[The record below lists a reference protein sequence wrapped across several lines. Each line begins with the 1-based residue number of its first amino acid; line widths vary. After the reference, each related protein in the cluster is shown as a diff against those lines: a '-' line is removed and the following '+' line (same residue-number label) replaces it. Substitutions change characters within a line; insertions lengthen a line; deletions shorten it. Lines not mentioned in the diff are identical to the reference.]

1 MSDQEYSFKRF
12 NELFSKEKHIHILE
26 RRVSLE
32 TQMDYFKHSEITRI
46 EAKKFLFPT
55 ANAKS

>member
-12 NELFSKEKHIHILE
+12 NELFSKEKHILE

-46 EAKKFLFPT
+46 EAKKIPFP
-55 ANAKS
+55 